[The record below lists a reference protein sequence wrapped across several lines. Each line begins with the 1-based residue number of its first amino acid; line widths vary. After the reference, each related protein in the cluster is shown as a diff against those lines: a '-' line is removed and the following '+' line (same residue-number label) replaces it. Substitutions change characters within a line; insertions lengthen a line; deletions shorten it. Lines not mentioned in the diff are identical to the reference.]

1 MHVFST
7 RNLPVA
13 ILATRGRGSRRGC
26 YTLEKEHL
34 PALGEITI
42 WYHGRTARL
51 QRSPKRGRSQV
62 QAAIARER
70 EACGRRWQ
78 VLEMVM
84 EEAFNKGPE
93 RIINK

>member
-26 YTLEKEHL
+26 YTLEKDHL

-62 QAAIARER
+62 QAAIAREKPWGHR
-70 EACGRRWQ
+70 KRGLWEEVAGLGDGDGRG
-78 VLEMVM
+78 
-84 EEAFNKGPE
+84 F
-93 RIINK
+93 